1 MSATAI
7 RSLESESTDSCAAA
21 VTVRPAT
28 TTDLNTVVE
37 FQMQLA
43 LESEQLELDRAT
55 VEKGVLAVLRDPTK
69 GAYWLA
75 QSGPE
80 VAGSLLVIPEWSDWS
95 NRTVLWIH
103 SVYVRPEMRKLGVFK
118 ILFNHLKQMVE
129 ADATLKGLRLYV
141 DKRNLSA
148 QRVYERLEMSCEH
161 YHLYE
166 WMK

>member
-1 MSATAI
+1 MSSAATCALESSQIAPALTVRRATA
-7 RSLESESTDSCAAA
+7 D
-21 VTVRPAT
+21 
-28 TTDLNTVVE
+28 DLSTVVD
-37 FQMQLA
+37 FQIQLA

-55 VEKGVLAVLRDPTK
+55 VELGVSAVLHDPTK

-75 QSGPE
+75 QSGSE
-80 VAGSLLVIPEWSDWS
+80 VAGSLLVMPEWSDWS

-118 ILFNHLKQMVE
+118 VLFTYLREMVE
-129 ADATLKGLRLYV
+129 ADATLKGVRLYV

-148 QRVYERLEMSCEH
+148 QQVYERLQMSREH